1 MGELCEFS
9 HKESDTSELYFC
21 REDIGRY
28 HFDPDRSML
37 LPSKV
42 IRLFY
47 TILVTIIFYFQK
59 KRVMVEGSSVTKEGV
74 TIQETENVEDEDE
87 VVVKN

>member
-1 MGELCEFS
+1 MTTLAKIIRRPLRGKSSME
-9 HKESDTSELYFC
+9 

-37 LPSKV
+37 LPSK
-42 IRLFY
+42 
-47 TILVTIIFYFQK
+47 K

-74 TIQETENVEDEDE
+74 TIQKTENVEDEDE